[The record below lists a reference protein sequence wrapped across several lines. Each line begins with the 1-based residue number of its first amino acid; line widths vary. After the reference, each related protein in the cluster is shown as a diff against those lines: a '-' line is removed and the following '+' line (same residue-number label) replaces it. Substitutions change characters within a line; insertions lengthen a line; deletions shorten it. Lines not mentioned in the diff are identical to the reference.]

1 MNENDKPQEPSA
13 VGSNLSARLGGEVF
27 KVEYRLSL
35 EFQATSLDGIRE
47 RLPKGAQII
56 AVNDREF
63 VAFCECCGKVIC
75 EGDGYY
81 APEDCYLCRPCGDEL
96 KDDA

>member
-1 MNENDKPQEPSA
+1 MKKSESTGGE
-13 VGSNLSARLGGEVF
+13 VRLSERLGGEVF

-35 EFQATSLDGIRE
+35 EFQAASLDGIRD

-56 AVNDREF
+56 AINDREF
-63 VAFCECCGKVIC
+63 VAFCEGCRKVIC

-81 APEDCYLCRPCGDEL
+81 NDEDCHLCIPCGDEL
-96 KDDA
+96 KADA

>member
-1 MNENDKPQEPSA
+1 MSDITKA
-13 VGSNLSARLGGEVF
+13 GSGLSGGLGGEIF

-81 APEDCYLCRPCGDEL
+81 CDGDCHLCIPCGDEL
-96 KDDA
+96 KADA

>member
-1 MNENDKPQEPSA
+1 MTNQNAPEA
-13 VGSNLSARLGGEVF
+13 GSESSGGLGGEVF
-27 KVEYRLSL
+27 KVEYRLSM
-35 EFQATSLDGIRE
+35 EFQATTLDGIRE

-56 AVNDREF
+56 AVNGREF
-63 VAFCECCGKVIC
+63 VASCECCGKVIC

-96 KDDA
+96 KANA